1 MLILHH
7 TIAEMPQLP
16 SLSIYFSRA
25 IGDMPLTPS
34 ISMLCMQIIDYILHV
49 HNNLT
54 FNITHY
60 TKGPNLYGIPLAP

>member
-16 SLSIYFSRA
+16 SLSIYFSKVL
-25 IGDMPLTPS
+25 GDIPLIPS
-34 ISMLCMQIIDYILHV
+34 ISMLCMLIIDYTL

-60 TKGPNLYGIPLAP
+60 TRSPNLYGIPQAP